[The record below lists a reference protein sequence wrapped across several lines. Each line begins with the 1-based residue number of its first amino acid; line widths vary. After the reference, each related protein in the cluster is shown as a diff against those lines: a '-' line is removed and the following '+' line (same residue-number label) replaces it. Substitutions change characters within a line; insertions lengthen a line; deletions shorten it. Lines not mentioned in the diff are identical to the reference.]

1 MRKLPALSAIVCCVR
16 RSGPRVTITVA
27 TIARDESSTTRP
39 RITSAV
45 VSCASRQAAL
55 NSSTSSPVEKMR
67 AQERTYLR
75 RDSVDEII
83 PAISTGGQG
92 CSFGRWRCSAEQPGH
107 EALTTNGEKP
117 LTRKYRVALSKCQV
131 VPAKKALSRTLF
143 SPTTLLHDSL
153 VRCVLAFA
161 SGKR

>member
-1 MRKLPALSAIVCCVR
+1 MRKLPALSAIVCCVS

-27 TIARDESSTTRP
+27 TIARDESSMTRP

-67 AQERTYLR
+67 AQERTYSR

-83 PAISTGGQG
+83 PAISTGGQACG
-92 CSFGRWRCSAEQPGH
+92 FGQWRCRAEQPGH
-107 EALTTNGEKP
+107 EALTTKGEKP
-117 LTRKYRVALSKCQV
+117 LTRKYRVAPSKCQV
-131 VPAKKALSRTLF
+131 APAKKSALSNAF
-143 SPTTLLHDSL
+143 SANY
-153 VRCVLAFA
+153 LAA
-161 SGKR
+161 